1 MKKILFGIALI
12 LFEFSMAYISVQ
24 AQWAIMQAAS
34 LAAVF
39 AGLFFAFW
47 GFIGKK

>member
-1 MKKILFGIALI
+1 MKKMIFGIALI
-12 LFEFSMAYISVQ
+12 LFGFSMAYISAQ
-24 AQWAIMQAAS
+24 AQWSIMQPVS